1 MITGDPFVRLL
12 GAMEAALKLCH
23 REKITVPKE
32 FMAAKARIAK
42 SNPNARL
49 FDDLSQGVSV

>member
-1 MITGDPFVRLL
+1 
-12 GAMEAALKLCH
+12 MEAALKLCH